1 MLTILRDNREERSP
15 KIHLLHTEWLIIVN
29 SLARNWLVIYLKYQ
43 AIYHTINNCAKVLH
57 KDEI

>member
-1 MLTILRDNREERSP
+1 MLIF
-15 KIHLLHTEWLIIVN
+15 VN

-43 AIYHTINNCAKVLH
+43 AIYYAINNCAKVLH

>member
-1 MLTILRDNREERSP
+1 MLIF
-15 KIHLLHTEWLIIVN
+15 VN